1 MSYKISF
8 CELQHL
14 ILWGYNVSKHTWVSV
29 FFMFIFWTSGFA
41 LWAAEM
47 RWPTTVLNKHRY
59 KILEAN
65 IGWHLLLWVTLK
77 IHFMIGSLQFQF
89 HFHWNF
95 KAYFSLTG
103 IQDKGTSLTFSSCA
117 HSPHMHYHTINKQL
131 ISWKG
136 KKKWFFSRTSR
147 WNHSPMLTWVTEVS
161 LSPSD
166 FRECRAMTWVGL
178 SCQLCGM
185 LWNVTL
191 RCATFVSVVEHLF

>member
-65 IGWHLLLWVTLK
+65 IGWHLLQWVTLK

-136 KKKWFFSRTSR
+136 KKNDS
-147 WNHSPMLTWVTEVS
+147 S
-161 LSPSD
+161 LEPPGETIAPCSLGWQRS
-166 FRECRAMTWVGL
+166 
-178 SCQLCGM
+178 
-185 LWNVTL
+185 LWAPPTFGNVEQWL
-191 RCATFVSVVEHLF
+191 ELA